1 MECCRRPIGVFD
13 SGMGGLSVWQEI
25 VKLLPNESVVYFGD
39 GKNCPYGER
48 SAEEVIGFVQDA
60 VDLFLKKK
68 CKAIVLACNA
78 ATAMSVDYLR
88 KRYPEMII
96 VGMEPAVKPA
106 AHNSRSGVIGIL
118 ATKATLEGALFKE
131 TSLKYGQNVKIISSV
146 GEGFVELVESGQ
158 ENSEEAYCAV
168 SKCVSGM
175 IDGGADHIV
184 LGCTH
189 YPFLT
194 DTIKKVI
201 GDRDI
206 VIVDP
211 APAIALRVKSL
222 LEQNGL
228 LAIGDISPE
237 YLFYSASED
246 EYSEK
251 LKSKAM
257 SLVNR

>member
-206 VIVDP
+206 AIVDP

-237 YLFYSASED
+237 YLFYSARED

>member
-48 SAEEVIGFVQDA
+48 SAKEVIGFVQDA

-158 ENSEEAYCAV
+158 ENSEEAYYAV

-206 VIVDP
+206 AIVDP

-237 YLFYSASED
+237 YLFYSARED

>member
-1 MECCRRPIGVFD
+1 M
-13 SGMGGLSVWQEI
+13 
-25 VKLLPNESVVYFGD
+25 
-39 GKNCPYGER
+39 
-48 SAEEVIGFVQDA
+48 QDA

-158 ENSEEAYCAV
+158 EYSEEAYCAV
-168 SKCVSGM
+168 YKCVSGM

-206 VIVDP
+206 AIVDP

-237 YLFYSASED
+237 YLFYSARED

>member
-1 MECCRRPIGVFD
+1 
-13 SGMGGLSVWQEI
+13 
-25 VKLLPNESVVYFGD
+25 
-39 GKNCPYGER
+39 
-48 SAEEVIGFVQDA
+48 
-60 VDLFLKKK
+60 
-68 CKAIVLACNA
+68 
-78 ATAMSVDYLR
+78 
-88 KRYPEMII
+88 
-96 VGMEPAVKPA
+96 MEPAVKPA

-206 VIVDP
+206 AIVDP

-237 YLFYSASED
+237 YLFYSARED

>member
-206 VIVDP
+206 AIVDP

-222 LEQNGL
+222 LEQDGL

-237 YLFYSASED
+237 YLFYSARED

>member
-78 ATAMSVDYLR
+78 ATAMSVEYLR

-131 TSLKYGQNVKIISSV
+131 TSLKFGQNVKIISSV

-158 ENSEEAYCAV
+158 ENSEEAYFAV
-168 SKCVSGM
+168 SKCVGGM

-206 VIVDP
+206 SIVNP

-228 LAIGDISPE
+228 LANGEITSE
-237 YLFYSASED
+237 YSFYSARED
-246 EYSEK
+246 GYSEK

-257 SLVNR
+257 SLIDR